1 MSNRKGDI
9 VEKLFIIGN
18 GFDIAHDLKTDYL
31 YFKKFVYQQAYG
43 KDELLES
50 LQSENAI
57 KLYLNRIDEE
67 ILLEEIDDYSIPE
80 MQMGSDGEDLYPDDV
95 DLYKLLY
102 QLMGQI
108 TETEKFWS
116 DFEAKLA
123 DFNKVSIDTMDFLD
137 SDGDLNGSL
146 MANNA
151 NELGETLAKYIDYS
165 LNKLFKLWIEETY
178 SDWKDRIL
186 TKGEESYSKLL
197 KDIVLENSDAL
208 FINFNYT
215 KTLEDLYRIPEEQVF
230 HLHGVIGG
238 EEFIFG
244 HGFDDEV
251 SDFNPL
257 DVGAY
262 LEEVVIKLKKP
273 VDNVLSNYNELFE
286 RLSSVKEIYF
296 IGFGICSEQRWVD
309 SPYLKAIFKETSN
322 ADILLDSYY
331 RFGNIVQIKRTLKK
345 LGADKAYKLR
355 LIDTR
360 DNQLL

>member
-1 MSNRKGDI
+1 M
-9 VEKLFIIGN
+9 EKLFIIGN
-18 GFDIAHDLKTDYL
+18 GFDIAHDLKTNYL

-57 KLYLNRIDEE
+57 KLYLSGVDEE
-67 ILLEEIDDYSIPE
+67 ILLEEIDDYCILE
-80 MQMGSDGEDLYPDDV
+80 MQTSLDLYPDDV

-102 QLMGQI
+102 LLMGQI

-137 SDGDLNGSL
+137 SDGDLNRSL

-197 KDIVLENSDAL
+197 NDSVLKNSDAL

-215 KTLEDLYRIPEEQVF
+215 KTLEDLYRIPEKQVF
-230 HLHGVIGG
+230 HLHGVIDGG
-238 EEFIFG
+238 KFIFG
-244 HGFDDEV
+244 HGFDDEL

-296 IGFGICSEQRWVD
+296 IGFGIRSEQRWVD
-309 SPYLKAIFKETSN
+309 SPYLKSIFKEAPN

-345 LGADKAYKLR
+345 LGAYKAYKLR

>member
-1 MSNRKGDI
+1 M
-9 VEKLFIIGN
+9 EKLFIIGN
-18 GFDIAHDLKTDYL
+18 GFDIAHDLKTNYL

-50 LQSENAI
+50 LQGENAI
-57 KLYLNRIDEE
+57 KLYLSGVDEE
-67 ILLEEIDDYSIPE
+67 ILLEEIDDYCILE
-80 MQMGSDGEDLYPDDV
+80 MQTSLDLYPDDV

-116 DFEAKLA
+116 DFEEKLA
-123 DFNKVSIDTMDFLD
+123 NFKKVSIATMDFLD
-137 SDGDLNGSL
+137 DEGDLNGSM

-151 NELGETLAKYIDYS
+151 NEIGEILAEYIDYS

-186 TKGEESYSKLL
+186 TKDEESQSKLL
-197 KDIVLENSDAL
+197 KDTVLKNSDAL

-238 EEFIFG
+238 EKFIFG

-273 VDNVLSNYNELFE
+273 VENVLSNYNELFE

-296 IGFGICSEQRWVD
+296 IGFGIRSEQRWVD
-309 SPYLKAIFKETSN
+309 SPYLKAIFKEAPN

>member
-1 MSNRKGDI
+1 M
-9 VEKLFIIGN
+9 EKLFIIGN
-18 GFDIAHDLKTDYL
+18 GFDIAHDLKTNYL

-80 MQMGSDGEDLYPDDV
+80 MQRGPEGEKLYPDDV

-102 QLMGQI
+102 LLMGQI
-108 TETEKFWS
+108 METEKFWS

-123 DFNKVSIDTMDFLD
+123 DFNKVSIATMDFLD

-151 NELGETLAKYIDYS
+151 DEIGEILAKYIYYS

-186 TKGEESYSKLL
+186 TKGEESHSKLL
-197 KDIVLENSDAL
+197 KDTVLKNSDAL

-238 EEFIFG
+238 EKFIFG

-262 LEEVVIKLKKP
+262 MEEVVNKLKKP
-273 VDNVLSNYNELFE
+273 VDSILTNNIQFFKS
-286 RLSSVKEIYF
+286 LSSIKEIYF
-296 IGFGICSEQRWVD
+296 IGFGIRDEDGVD
-309 SPYLKAIFKETSN
+309 APYFKEIFKQTPDVSIYVDQFDKQNEYTIKKTLKAW
-322 ADILLDSYY
+322 
-331 RFGNIVQIKRTLKK
+331 
-345 LGADKAYKLR
+345 GARKAYQLQF
-355 LIDTR
+355 IDTNK
-360 DNQLL
+360 DEIVGGVI

>member
-1 MSNRKGDI
+1 M
-9 VEKLFIIGN
+9 EKLFIIGN

-50 LQSENAI
+50 LHSENAI
-57 KLYLNRIDEE
+57 KLYLNMVDEE
-67 ILLEEIDDYSIPE
+67 ILQEEIEDYSIPE
-80 MQMGSDGEDLYPDDV
+80 MQMGPDGDLYPDDV

-108 TETEKFWS
+108 TGTEKFWS
-116 DFEAKLA
+116 DFEEKLA
-123 DFNKVSIDTMDFLD
+123 DFKKVSIATTDFWD
-137 SDGDLNGSL
+137 DDGDFNGSL

-151 NELGETLAKYIDYS
+151 NELGEILAKYVLYS

-186 TKGEESYSKLL
+186 TKGEESHSKLL
-197 KDIVLENSDAL
+197 KDTVLKNSDAL

-215 KTLEDLYRIPEEQVF
+215 KTLEDLYKVPEEQVI
-230 HLHGVIGG
+230 HLHGIIGG
-238 EEFIFG
+238 NRFIFG
-244 HGFDDEV
+244 HGFYDEV
-251 SDFNPL
+251 NDFNPL
-257 DVGAY
+257 DVAAY
-262 LEEVVIKLKKP
+262 LEEVVMELKKP
-273 VDNVLSNYNELFE
+273 VDNVLTNYNELFE

-296 IGFGICSEQRWVD
+296 IGFGIRSEQSWVD
-309 SPYLKAIFKETSN
+309 SPYLKAIFKETPN

>member
-1 MSNRKGDI
+1 M
-9 VEKLFIIGN
+9 EKLFIIGN

-57 KLYLNRIDEE
+57 KLYLNRVDEE
-67 ILLEEIDDYSIPE
+67 ILLEEIDDYYILE
-80 MQMGSDGEDLYPDDV
+80 MQMALEDDLYPDDV
-95 DLYKLLY
+95 DFYKLLY

-108 TETEKFWS
+108 TGTEKFWS
-116 DFEAKLA
+116 DFEEKLA
-123 DFNKVSIDTMDFLD
+123 DFKNVSIATMDFLD
-137 SDGDLNGSL
+137 DDGDFNGSL

-151 NELGETLAKYIDYS
+151 NEIGEILAKYIDYS

-186 TKGEESYSKLL
+186 TKGEESHSKLL
-197 KDIVLENSDAL
+197 KDTVLKNSDAL

-215 KTLEDLYRIPEEQVF
+215 KTLEDLYIIPEEQVF

-262 LEEVVIKLKKP
+262 LEEVVEKLKKP
-273 VDNVLSNYNELFE
+273 VDNVLTNYNELFE

-296 IGFGICSEQRWVD
+296 IGFGIRSEQRWVD
-309 SPYLKAIFKETSN
+309 SPYLKEIFKKTPN

-331 RFGNIVQIKRTLKK
+331 RFGNIVQMKRTLKK

>member
-1 MSNRKGDI
+1 M
-9 VEKLFIIGN
+9 EKLFIIGN
-18 GFDIAHDLKTDYL
+18 GFDIAHDLKTNYL

-43 KDELLES
+43 KDDLLES
-50 LQSENAI
+50 LQSENSI

-80 MQMGSDGEDLYPDDV
+80 MQMGPDGEDLYPDDV

-178 SDWKDRIL
+178 SDWQDRIL
-186 TKGEESYSKLL
+186 TKGEESHSKLL

-208 FINFNYT
+208 FLNFNYT

-238 EEFIFG
+238 ENFIFG

-273 VDNVLSNYNELFE
+273 VDNILSNYNELFE
-286 RLSSVKEIYF
+286 GLSSVKEIYF
-296 IGFGICSEQRWVD
+296 IGFGIRSEQRWVD
-309 SPYLKAIFKETSN
+309 SPYLKAIFKEAPN

>member
-1 MSNRKGDI
+1 MI
-9 VEKLFIIGN
+9 EKLFIIGN

-50 LQSENAI
+50 LQSEDTI
-57 KLYLNRIDEE
+57 KLYLNSVDEE
-67 ILLEEIDDYSIPE
+67 ILLEEIDDYCILE
-80 MQMGSDGEDLYPDDV
+80 MQMALEDDLYPDDV
-95 DLYKLLY
+95 DFYKLLY

-108 TETEKFWS
+108 TGTEKFWS
-116 DFEAKLA
+116 DFEEKLA
-123 DFNKVSIDTMDFLD
+123 DFKKVSIATMDFLD
-137 SDGDLNGSL
+137 DQGDLNGSM

-151 NELGETLAKYIDYS
+151 NEIGEILGKYIDYS

-197 KDIVLENSDAL
+197 KDTVLKNSDAL

-244 HGFDDEV
+244 HGCDDEV

-262 LEEVVIKLKKP
+262 LEEVVEKLKKP
-273 VDNVLSNYNELFE
+273 VDNVLTNYNELFE

-296 IGFGICSEQRWVD
+296 IGFGICSEQIWVD
-309 SPYLKAIFKETSN
+309 RPYLKAIFKETPS

-331 RFGNIVQIKRTLKK
+331 LFGNIVQIKRTLKK

-355 LIDTR
+355 LIETWN
-360 DNQLL
+360 NQLL

>member
-1 MSNRKGDI
+1 MT
-9 VEKLFIIGN
+9 EKLFIIGN
-18 GFDIAHDLKTDYL
+18 GFDIAHDLKTNYL

-50 LQSENAI
+50 LQSESDI
-57 KLYLNRIDEE
+57 KLYLKRIDEE

-80 MQMGSDGEDLYPDDV
+80 MQMALDGGDLYPDDV

-116 DFEAKLA
+116 DFEEKLA
-123 DFNKVSIDTMDFLD
+123 DFDKVSIDIMDFLD

-146 MANNA
+146 MTSNVNDT
-151 NELGETLAKYIDYS
+151 GETLAKYVFYS

-178 SDWKDRIL
+178 SEWTARIL
-186 TKGEESYSKLL
+186 TKSEESLSKLL
-197 KDIVLENSDAL
+197 KATILKNPDAIY
-208 FINFNYT
+208 INFNYT
-215 KTLEDLYRIPEEQVF
+215 KTLEDLYRIPEDQVI
-230 HLHGVIGG
+230 HLHGLIGSSQ
-238 EEFIFG
+238 FIFG
-244 HGFDDEV
+244 HGYEDEFN
-251 SDFNPL
+251 SNPYDFNPL
-257 DVGAY
+257 NVGSY
-262 LEEVVIKLKKP
+262 LEAVVDKLKKP
-273 VDNVLSNYNELFE
+273 TDRVLCKYREFFE
-286 RLSSVKEIYF
+286 TLSSVKEIYF
-296 IGFGICSEQRWVD
+296 IGFGIRSEENWVD
-309 SPYLKAIFKETSN
+309 SPYLKAIFKETPS

-345 LGADKAYKLR
+345 LGGDKAYKLR

>member
-1 MSNRKGDI
+1 M
-9 VEKLFIIGN
+9 EKLFIIGN
-18 GFDIAHDLKTDYL
+18 GFDIAHDLKTNYL

-57 KLYLNRIDEE
+57 KLYLSGVDEE
-67 ILLEEIDDYSIPE
+67 ILLEEIDDYCILE
-80 MQMGSDGEDLYPDDV
+80 MQTSLDLYPDDV

-102 QLMGQI
+102 LLMGQI

-123 DFNKVSIDTMDFLD
+123 DFNKVSIATMDFLD
-137 SDGDLNGSL
+137 IDGELNGSL

-151 NELGETLAKYIDYS
+151 NEIGEILAEYIDYS

-197 KDIVLENSDAL
+197 NDSVLKNSDAL

-215 KTLEDLYRIPEEQVF
+215 KTLEDLYRIPEKQVF
-230 HLHGVIGG
+230 HLHGVIDGG
-238 EEFIFG
+238 KFIFG
-244 HGFDDEV
+244 HGFDDEL

-296 IGFGICSEQRWVD
+296 IGFGIRSEQRWVD
-309 SPYLKAIFKETSN
+309 SPYLKAIFKETPNS
-322 ADILLDSYY
+322 DILLDSYY

>member
-1 MSNRKGDI
+1 MI
-9 VEKLFIIGN
+9 EKLFIIGN

-57 KLYLNRIDEE
+57 KLYLNGVDEE
-67 ILLEEIDDYSIPE
+67 TLLEEIDDNCILE
-80 MQMGSDGEDLYPDDV
+80 MQTALEDDLYSDDV
-95 DLYKLLY
+95 DFYKLLY

-108 TETEKFWS
+108 TGTEKFWS
-116 DFEAKLA
+116 DFEEKLA
-123 DFNKVSIDTMDFLD
+123 DFKKVSIATMDFLD
-137 SDGDLNGSL
+137 DEGDFNGSM

-151 NELGETLAKYIDYS
+151 NEIGDILAKYIDCS
-165 LNKLFKLWIEETY
+165 LNELFKLWIEETY

-197 KDIVLENSDAL
+197 KDTVLKNSDAL

-230 HLHGVIGG
+230 HLHGVIGREG
-238 EEFIFG
+238 FIFG
-244 HGFDDEV
+244 HGCDDEV

-262 LEEVVIKLKKP
+262 LEEVVEKLKKP
-273 VDNVLSNYNELFE
+273 VDNVLTNYNELFE
-286 RLSSVKEIYF
+286 RLPSIKEIYF
-296 IGFGICSEQRWVD
+296 IGFGIRSEQRWVD
-309 SPYLKAIFKETSN
+309 SPYLKAIFKETPN

-355 LIDTR
+355 LIDTS

>member
-1 MSNRKGDI
+1 MKNRKGDI

-18 GFDIAHDLKTDYL
+18 GFDIAHDLKTNYL

-43 KDELLES
+43 KDDLLES

-67 ILLEEIDDYSIPE
+67 ILLEEIDDDSIPE
-80 MQMGSDGEDLYPDDV
+80 MQMGPDGEYLYPDDV

-123 DFNKVSIDTMDFLD
+123 DFNKVSIDTTDFLNR
-137 SDGDLNGSL
+137 DGDLKHFI

-151 NELGETLAKYIDYS
+151 NELGDTLTKYVLYS
-165 LNKLFKLWIEETY
+165 LNKLFKLWVEETY
-178 SDWKDRIL
+178 FDWKDRIL
-186 TKGEESYSKLL
+186 TKGYELRSKLL
-197 KDIVLENSDAL
+197 KHTVLNNLDAV
-208 FINFNYT
+208 FINFHYT
-215 KTLEDLYRIPEEQVF
+215 KTLEDLYRIPEDQVF

-238 EEFIFG
+238 REFIFG
-244 HGFDDEV
+244 HGSDEA

-257 DVGAY
+257 NVAAY
-262 LEEVVIKLKKP
+262 LEEVVMRLKKP
-273 VDNVLSNYNELFE
+273 VDDVLSNNNELFE

-296 IGFGICSEQRWVD
+296 IGFGIRSEENWVD
-309 SPYLKAIFKETSN
+309 SPYLKAIFKETPN

-331 RFGNIVQIKRTLKK
+331 RFENIVQIKRTLKR

>member
-1 MSNRKGDI
+1 M
-9 VEKLFIIGN
+9 EKLFIIGN

-43 KDELLES
+43 KDDLLEA

-80 MQMGSDGEDLYPDDV
+80 MQKGPDWGDLYPDDV

-123 DFNKVSIDTMDFLD
+123 DFNKVSIATMDFLD
-137 SDGDLNGSL
+137 SDGDLDGSL

-151 NELGETLAKYIDYS
+151 DEIGEILAKYIYYS

-186 TKGEESYSKLL
+186 TKSEE
-197 KDIVLENSDAL
+197 
-208 FINFNYT
+208 
-215 KTLEDLYRIPEEQVF
+215 
-230 HLHGVIGG
+230 
-238 EEFIFG
+238 
-244 HGFDDEV
+244 
-251 SDFNPL
+251 
-257 DVGAY
+257 
-262 LEEVVIKLKKP
+262 
-273 VDNVLSNYNELFE
+273 
-286 RLSSVKEIYF
+286 
-296 IGFGICSEQRWVD
+296 
-309 SPYLKAIFKETSN
+309 
-322 ADILLDSYY
+322 
-331 RFGNIVQIKRTLKK
+331 
-345 LGADKAYKLR
+345 
-355 LIDTR
+355 
-360 DNQLL
+360 

>member
-1 MSNRKGDI
+1 MA
-9 VEKLFIIGN
+9 EKLFIIGN
-18 GFDIAHDLKTDYL
+18 GFDIAHDLKTSYL

-43 KDELLES
+43 KDKLLES
-50 LQSENAI
+50 LQSESAI
-57 KLYLNRIDEE
+57 KLYLERLDYE
-67 ILLEEIDDYSIPE
+67 ILEVIDDYSIPE
-80 MQMGSDGEDLYPDDV
+80 IQMAPDGGDLYPDDEE
-95 DLYKLLY
+95 LYKLLY

-116 DFEAKLA
+116 DFEEKLA

-151 NELGETLAKYIDYS
+151 NELGETLAKYVFYS

-186 TKGEESYSKLL
+186 TKSDESRSKLL
-197 KDIVLENSDAL
+197 KDTVMKNFDAI

-215 KTLEDLYRIPEEQVF
+215 KTLEDLYGIPEEQVF

-262 LEEVVIKLKKP
+262 LEEVVMRLKKP
-273 VDNVLSNYNELFE
+273 VDNVLSNYTELFE
-286 RLSSVKEIYF
+286 KLSSIKEIYF
-296 IGFGICSEQRWVD
+296 IGFGIRSEENWVD
-309 SPYLKAIFKETSN
+309 SPYLKAIFKQASN
-322 ADILLDSYY
+322 ADIILDSFY
-331 RFGNIVQIKRTLKK
+331 RFGDLKQIKSTLKN
-345 LGADKAYKLR
+345 LGASKANELR
-355 LIDTR
+355 MVDTVN
-360 DNQLL
+360 NQ

>member
-1 MSNRKGDI
+1 M
-9 VEKLFIIGN
+9 EKLFIIGN
-18 GFDIAHDLKTDYL
+18 GFDIAHDLKTNYL

-57 KLYLNRIDEE
+57 KLYLNRVDEE
-67 ILLEEIDDYSIPE
+67 ILFEEIDDYDILE
-80 MQMGSDGEDLYPDDV
+80 KQMALEDAPYPDDV
-95 DLYKLLY
+95 DFYKLLY

-116 DFEAKLA
+116 DFEEKLA
-123 DFNKVSIDTMDFLD
+123 DFNKVSIDTMDFVD

-151 NELGETLAKYIDYS
+151 NEIGEILAKYIDYS

-197 KDIVLENSDAL
+197 KDTVLKNSDAL

-215 KTLEDLYRIPEEQVF
+215 KTLEDLYRIPEERVF

-238 EEFIFG
+238 EKFIFG

-251 SDFNPL
+251 NDFNPL
-257 DVGAY
+257 DVAAY
-262 LEEVVIKLKKP
+262 LEEVVMKLKKP
-273 VDNVLSNYNELFE
+273 VDNVLSNYDELFE

-296 IGFGICSEQRWVD
+296 IGFGIRSEQRWVD
-309 SPYLKAIFKETSN
+309 SPYLKAIFKENPN

>member
-1 MSNRKGDI
+1 M
-9 VEKLFIIGN
+9 EKLFIIGN

-80 MQMGSDGEDLYPDDV
+80 MQRGPEGEKLYPDDV

-102 QLMGQI
+102 LLMGQI

-123 DFNKVSIDTMDFLD
+123 DFNKVSIATMDFLD
-137 SDGDLNGSL
+137 IDDELNGSL

-151 NELGETLAKYIDYS
+151 NEIGEILAEYIDYS

-197 KDIVLENSDAL
+197 NDSVLKNSDAL

-215 KTLEDLYRIPEEQVF
+215 KTLEDLYRIPEKQVF
-230 HLHGVIGG
+230 HLHGVIDGG
-238 EEFIFG
+238 KFI
-244 HGFDDEV
+244 
-251 SDFNPL
+251 L
-257 DVGAY
+257 DM
-262 LEEVVIKLKKP
+262 
-273 VDNVLSNYNELFE
+273 VLMMN
-286 RLSSVKEIYF
+286 
-296 IGFGICSEQRWVD
+296 
-309 SPYLKAIFKETSN
+309 
-322 ADILLDSYY
+322 
-331 RFGNIVQIKRTLKK
+331 
-345 LGADKAYKLR
+345 
-355 LIDTR
+355 
-360 DNQLL
+360 

>member
-1 MSNRKGDI
+1 M
-9 VEKLFIIGN
+9 EKLFIIGN

-43 KDELLES
+43 KDDLLEA
-50 LQSENAI
+50 LHSENAI
-57 KLYLNRIDEE
+57 KLYLNMVDEE
-67 ILLEEIDDYSIPE
+67 ILQEEIEDYSIPE
-80 MQMGSDGEDLYPDDV
+80 MQMGPDGDLYPDDV

-108 TETEKFWS
+108 TGTEKFWS
-116 DFEAKLA
+116 DFEEKLA
-123 DFNKVSIDTMDFLD
+123 DFKKVSIATTDFWD
-137 SDGDLNGSL
+137 DDGDFNGSL

-151 NELGETLAKYIDYS
+151 NELGEILAKYVLYS

-186 TKGEESYSKLL
+186 TKGEESHSKLL
-197 KDIVLENSDAL
+197 KDTVLKNSDAL

-215 KTLEDLYRIPEEQVF
+215 KTLEDLYKVPEEQVI
-230 HLHGVIGG
+230 HLHGIIGG
-238 EEFIFG
+238 NRFIFG
-244 HGFDDEV
+244 HGFYDEV
-251 SDFNPL
+251 NDFNPL
-257 DVGAY
+257 DVAAY
-262 LEEVVIKLKKP
+262 LEEVVMELKKP
-273 VDNVLSNYNELFE
+273 VDNVLTNYNELFE

-296 IGFGICSEQRWVD
+296 IGFGIRSEQSWVD
-309 SPYLKAIFKETSN
+309 SPYLKAIFKETPN

>member
-1 MSNRKGDI
+1 M
-9 VEKLFIIGN
+9 EKLFIIGN
-18 GFDIAHDLKTDYL
+18 GFDIAHDLKTNYL

-43 KDELLES
+43 KDDLLES

-80 MQMGSDGEDLYPDDV
+80 MQRGPEGEKLYPDDV

-102 QLMGQI
+102 LLMGQI

-116 DFEAKLA
+116 DFEEKLA
-123 DFNKVSIDTMDFLD
+123 DFKNVSIATMDFLD
-137 SDGDLNGSL
+137 DDGDFNGSL

-151 NELGETLAKYIDYS
+151 NEIGEILAKYIDYS

-186 TKGEESYSKLL
+186 TKGEESHSKLL
-197 KDIVLENSDAL
+197 KDTVLKNSDAL

-215 KTLEDLYRIPEEQVF
+215 KTLEDLYRIPEKQVF
-230 HLHGVIGG
+230 HLHGVIDG
-238 EEFIFG
+238 
-244 HGFDDEV
+244 
-251 SDFNPL
+251 
-257 DVGAY
+257 
-262 LEEVVIKLKKP
+262 KP

-296 IGFGICSEQRWVD
+296 IGFGIRSEQRWVD
-309 SPYLKAIFKETSN
+309 SPYLKAIFKEAPN

-345 LGADKAYKLR
+345 LGAYKAYKLR